1 MKKKIS
7 IIFVVL
13 CMMAGVCACGEKQHG
28 FAQITIGEEVYNLCG
43 DFDKVVQKMVKN
55 DVLVGTALYDY
66 KSLIYPYVFNKDG
79 ILEKAEEREEIYIH
93 ADYAPAD
100 SFNFGVFEGDCNDL
114 AIKHFEIIGN
124 VEFKMASGIA
134 DKSDTEALKALEGY
148 VEMDRTSGM
157 ANVCYGALYVDGEI
171 VDLSQYED
179 KYEKWKEEL
188 SGEKESLNFW
198 ESLEKHLPNHKYY
211 FVYARLLNMEGI
223 RYNPYFYFIEKEC
236 EEKNIPLKNEMLTY
250 FAMHDAGNQL
260 EKGEIDSYTLVKYT
274 ITEEQ

>member
-1 MKKKIS
+1 M
-7 IIFVVL
+7 
-13 CMMAGVCACGEKQHG
+13 
-28 FAQITIGEEVYNLCG
+28 
-43 DFDKVVQKMVKN
+43 
-55 DVLVGTALYDY
+55 
-66 KSLIYPYVFNKDG
+66 
-79 ILEKAEEREEIYIH
+79 
-93 ADYAPAD
+93 
-100 SFNFGVFEGDCNDL
+100 
-114 AIKHFEIIGN
+114 
-124 VEFKMASGIA
+124 
-134 DKSDTEALKALEGY
+134 
-148 VEMDRTSGM
+148 
-157 ANVCYGALYVDGEI
+157 
-171 VDLSQYED
+171 DLSQYED

-274 ITEEQ
+274 ITEDNEMCLTYIEYSLDNECNTERYKNIQ